1 MSIFSVS
8 SGPGNDFYSMFF
20 NTGSGNNNAA
30 SGIFSGG
37 STAIGDLSL
46 IKSGAYKKLLNA
58 YYDVQKPEK
67 GRTSSSSSS
76 SSSTSKLINGT
87 EDSTG
92 KLQSAKNDASSLS
105 DSLKKLGNRSLY
117 LNKRDEKGNLI
128 KGEKGEA
135 VYDTEAIG
143 KAVKEFVESYNSF
156 IDSTG
161 GLNSTKMLSKT
172 LDVIKTTS
180 KNAGLLADIGI
191 RIGSDNKLKLD
202 EDKLKSANVSTI
214 NSLFTGSGSY
224 GSNISAKANESFRI
238 ASSSSYSGTRASSYT
253 YNGAY
258 STLGTTNAISK
269 YM

>member
-8 SGPGNDFYSMFF
+8 SGSGNNFYNMFF
-20 NTGSGNNNAA
+20 NTSGSGNNNAA
-30 SGIFSGG
+30 AGIFSGG

-67 GRTSSSSSS
+67 GRTSSSSS
-76 SSSTSKLINGT
+76 TTASKFINGV

-105 DSLKKLGNRSLY
+105 DALKKLSNRSLY
-117 LNKRDEKGNLI
+117 MNKRDEKGNLV

-161 GLNSTKMLSKT
+161 NLN
-172 LDVIKTTS
+172 
-180 KNAGLLADIGI
+180 
-191 RIGSDNKLKLD
+191 
-202 EDKLKSANVSTI
+202 
-214 NSLFTGSGSY
+214 
-224 GSNISAKANESFRI
+224 
-238 ASSSSYSGTRASSYT
+238 
-253 YNGAY
+253 
-258 STLGTTNAISK
+258 
-269 YM
+269 

>member
-8 SGPGNDFYSMFF
+8 SGSGNNFYNMFS
-20 NTGSGNNNAA
+20 NTSGSGNNNAA
-30 SGIFSGG
+30 AGIFSGG

-67 GRTSSSSSS
+67 GRTSSSSS
-76 SSSTSKLINGT
+76 TTASKFINGV

-105 DSLKKLGNRSLY
+105 DALKKLSNRSLY
-117 LNKRDEKGNLI
+117 MNKRDEKGNLV

-161 GLNSTKMLSKT
+161 NLNSTKMLSKT

-202 EDKLKSANVSTI
+202 EDKLKEAKVSTI

-238 ASSSSYSGTRASSYT
+238 ASSSSYAGTRASSYT
-253 YNGAY
+253 YSGAY
-258 STLGTTNAISK
+258 STLGTTNVLSK

>member
-1 MSIFSVS
+1 M
-8 SGPGNDFYSMFF
+8 
-20 NTGSGNNNAA
+20 
-30 SGIFSGG
+30 
-37 STAIGDLSL
+37 
-46 IKSGAYKKLLNA
+46 
-58 YYDVQKPEK
+58 
-67 GRTSSSSSS
+67 R
-76 SSSTSKLINGT
+76 
-87 EDSTG
+87 
-92 KLQSAKNDASSLS
+92 
-105 DSLKKLGNRSLY
+105 
-117 LNKRDEKGNLI
+117 KGNLV

-161 GLNSTKMLSKT
+161 NLNSTKMLSKT

-202 EDKLKSANVSTI
+202 EDKLKEAKVSTI

-238 ASSSSYSGTRASSYT
+238 ASSSSYAGTRASSYT
-253 YNGAY
+253 YSGAY
-258 STLGTTNAISK
+258 STLGTTNVLSK